1 LREVGRNDDAIRAY
15 DSMLDDEPRDVEVLE
30 RKKDALIAK
39 GDHEGIIAIYD
50 VLLQIDPLS
59 KSAHV
64 DRGDALSSIGRLDDA
79 AAEYQYALR
88 VDPSDRSVMNRLGL
102 TLMQLEQYSRAA
114 QVFDQGWNLDPSDL
128 IMLDNK
134 RRALL
139 MGKDPAG
146 ALAAFDQAVKA
157 DPSNASFHMD
167 RGRALATQGRYGEAM
182 KALDKAIELDPQ
194 NGEVWKYK
202 GNVHFKE
209 GDKAKAVNCYAKA
222 IELGAVTAT
231 LLRSKGRAEE
241 DLGRLDDAYDSYV
254 RAAEIEGDDP
264 ILWMRIGIVQAK
276 LGKVEEAVR
285 SLERSIGLDST
296 NNRAWL
302 NQAALLEKLGED
314 EEALR
319 CFDTVLANEPQDKFA
334 WSGKGRILMR
344 MDKLDQAKRAL
355 DRALEIDPSLPSAQ
369 ESMAVLMQKLKER
382 DVSIYAAK
390 VLEFEY
396 RQNRRVTR
404 EEAFKE
410 CGLPFAYIDAVTEYL
425 QSRETVD
432 IDSLD
437 DDQFQAY
444 EELSRDVLLATL
456 GNPNY
461 TRQGLRLAETYMC
474 MPDRDVQKAKKVLAY
489 IQAVNAMD
497 FPEETPDKRT
507 EKLLREAM
515 SLPAGSRSTLGLMEN
530 LNIGIY
536 TARRLVSMMDAIEAP
551 VVSVDRSPPMARA
564 RAQPSVEANAP
575 VADAS
580 MEGTAWAPPN
590 LRETEEMGL
599 FRNRRK
605 AEADP
610 PKADRSK
617 AITVKYYPNTDRY
630 NRRNCIFHGEP
641 AVTVCPNCGTLFCME
656 CTKVLECP
664 RCHTPLNFVDGSIEP
679 VDDSDVIETEAQR
692 LAIQKRWAQRRM
704 AEAQGLT
711 SKSKAG
717 HGPTSRDAMAE
728 RAIKIAEK
736 VMKSDRPVEP
746 TIQTFQSSSAAEPA
760 APRQR
765 QAERSASTPKRR
777 GASSL
782 VAAAL
787 AYQPPAPAEGTAME
801 EPVPEEI
808 VPQEKEEKDKLDK
821 IRELLEQPDKE
832 EGGATRDLSRL

>member
-1 LREVGRNDDAIRAY
+1 
-15 DSMLDDEPRDVEVLE
+15 
-30 RKKDALIAK
+30 
-39 GDHEGIIAIYD
+39 
-50 VLLQIDPLS
+50 
-59 KSAHV
+59 
-64 DRGDALSSIGRLDDA
+64 
-79 AAEYQYALR
+79 
-88 VDPSDRSVMNRLGL
+88 
-102 TLMQLEQYSRAA
+102 
-114 QVFDQGWNLDPSDL
+114 
-128 IMLDNK
+128 
-134 RRALL
+134 
-139 MGKDPAG
+139 
-146 ALAAFDQAVKA
+146 
-157 DPSNASFHMD
+157 
-167 RGRALATQGRYGEAM
+167 
-182 KALDKAIELDPQ
+182 
-194 NGEVWKYK
+194 
-202 GNVHFKE
+202 
-209 GDKAKAVNCYAKA
+209 
-222 IELGAVTAT
+222 
-231 LLRSKGRAEE
+231 
-241 DLGRLDDAYDSYV
+241 
-254 RAAEIEGDDP
+254 
-264 ILWMRIGIVQAK
+264 
-276 LGKVEEAVR
+276 
-285 SLERSIGLDST
+285 
-296 NNRAWL
+296 
-302 NQAALLEKLGED
+302 
-314 EEALR
+314 
-319 CFDTVLANEPQDKFA
+319 
-334 WSGKGRILMR
+334 
-344 MDKLDQAKRAL
+344 
-355 DRALEIDPSLPSAQ
+355 
-369 ESMAVLMQKLKER
+369 
-382 DVSIYAAK
+382 
-390 VLEFEY
+390 
-396 RQNRRVTR
+396 
-404 EEAFKE
+404 
-410 CGLPFAYIDAVTEYL
+410 
-425 QSRETVD
+425 
-432 IDSLD
+432 
-437 DDQFQAY
+437 
-444 EELSRDVLLATL
+444 
-456 GNPNY
+456 
-461 TRQGLRLAETYMC
+461 
-474 MPDRDVQKAKKVLAY
+474 
-489 IQAVNAMD
+489 
-497 FPEETPDKRT
+497 
-507 EKLLREAM
+507 
-515 SLPAGSRSTLGLMEN
+515 
-530 LNIGIY
+530 
-536 TARRLVSMMDAIEAP
+536 
-551 VVSVDRSPPMARA
+551 
-564 RAQPSVEANAP
+564 
-575 VADAS
+575 

-590 LRETEEMGL
+590 LRETEEMRL